1 MTTETIERRLTELRS
16 LASKYAKAEA
26 TRTHIEEFKKSK
38 LAILMKAAEREG
50 FQTSAAQE
58 REARAHPD
66 YIELLDGLK
75 DATEQAEEARWLLK
89 IAEMGAELWRT
100 QQASLRAERKGYGA

>member
-1 MTTETIERRLTELRS
+1 MTLEERMQELRE
-16 LASKYAKAEA
+16 LAGKFAKAEA
-26 TRTHIEEFKKSK
+26 QRQHLVEFRKSK
-38 LAILMKAAEREG
+38 KALLMIDAEKRG

-58 REARAHPD
+58 REAYASRD

-75 DATEQAEEARWLLK
+75 VATETAESARWLLK

-100 QQASLRAERKGYGA
+100 QQANARAERKGYGA